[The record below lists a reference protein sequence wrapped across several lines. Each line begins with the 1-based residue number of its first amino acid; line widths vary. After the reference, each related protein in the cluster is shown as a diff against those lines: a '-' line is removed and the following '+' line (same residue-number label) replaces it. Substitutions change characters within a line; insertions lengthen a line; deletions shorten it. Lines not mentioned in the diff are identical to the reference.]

1 MTAHRADQMTAADM
15 IRELTRP
22 YATRHTGTFGLRT
35 RVPVPRT
42 DGPDY
47 AWTTVVLPATHHTA
61 MHPPLLDQLEQAA
74 GIRSAVSDDD
84 AGTSSF
90 GSKPAAHLEA
100 LRLLDRIDR
109 QSRQLERKL
118 GMDHVPALRARLGEI
133 GGRLGINPDR
143 HVRSWWASAR
153 ILTHWDSPAYRPQ
166 GAPCPECWE
175 TNSIRIRFDDEL
187 AVCSE
192 CGTVWDREGGTDNG
206 SLDLLGQHVAWCTD
220 HEVTKARHWKIDDQ
234 GYPIECTE
242 CLHFRDAHAQWRI
255 TRESEQRI
263 QQAGRIGA

>member
-1 MTAHRADQMTAADM
+1 MTNHRADQMTAADM
-15 IRELTRP
+15 LRELTKP
-22 YATRHTGTFGLRT
+22 YVTHEPITRDNGTSE
-35 RVPVPRT
+35 V
-42 DGPDY
+42 
-47 AWTTVVLPATHHTA
+47 HTA
-61 MHPPLLDQLEQAA
+61 SHPSLLDQLDHAA
-74 GIRSAVSDDD
+74 GIRSALSDDD
-84 AGTSSF
+84 AGSSAF

-109 QSRQLERKL
+109 QSRQMEQRL
-118 GMDHVPALRARLGEI
+118 GMAHVPGVRGRLSTI
-133 GGRLGINPDR
+133 AGRLGVDTDR
-143 HVRSWWASAR
+143 QVRSWWATAR

-220 HEVTKARHWKIDDQ
+220 HEVTKARHWLLDDQ
-234 GYPIECTE
+234 GFPIECTE
-242 CLHFRDAHAQWRI
+242 CLHFRDAFTEWKLKAEHAK
-255 TRESEQRI
+255 TE
-263 QQAGRIGA
+263 AGRIGA